1 MLCIRVRLYAPTQR
15 RKNLTE
21 TILLIWLFSQ
31 VNNKKFDKPLSS
43 TALVFS
49 HSVNL
54 KQKNRE
60 SRQKEMRYRNNGYA
74 YILSRLERAKKL
86 KAAHLQKIV

>member
-1 MLCIRVRLYAPTQR
+1 MNI
-15 RKNLTE
+15 
-21 TILLIWLFSQ
+21 
-31 VNNKKFDKPLSS
+31 
-43 TALVFS
+43 LVFS

-60 SRQKEMRYRNNGYA
+60 SRRKEIRSRNNGYA

-86 KAAHLQKIV
+86 KAAHLQKKVYKAPSIKVN